1 MRRSVH
7 ETVYSIDYA
16 SVCLSSCFISHPTA
30 AAECG
35 GFAAECRAG
44 RPATTA
50 PQHKAAARR
59 SAANASSVTLTA
71 EV

>member
-1 MRRSVH
+1 MRSSVH

-16 SVCLSSCFISHPTA
+16 SVRLSVSSHPTA